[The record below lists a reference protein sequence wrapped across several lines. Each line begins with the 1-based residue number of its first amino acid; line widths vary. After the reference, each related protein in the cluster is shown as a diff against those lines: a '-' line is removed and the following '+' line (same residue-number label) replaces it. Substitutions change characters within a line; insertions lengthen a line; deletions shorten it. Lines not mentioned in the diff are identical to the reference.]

1 LAALE
6 LAIRTAMTKLGGSL
20 LEQLLAADAGH
31 RGQRIDCG
39 SGHLA
44 EFVSY
49 RTKMVDTVLGPITLR
64 RAYYHC
70 AECGHGVVPKDTEL
84 GVAGASLSPGLRAMV
99 AHVGAAAPF
108 APASALLAELAGLD
122 LTTKR
127 VERAAEDDGTALL
140 TLTDREAAAVMAG
153 RLVPLPP
160 REPVAK
166 LYLAIDGTG
175 VPMVP
180 TETAGRAGKAA
191 DGRSRT
197 REVKLGV
204 LFTQTSVDDEGRPVR
219 DPGSSTYLAGFAPAE
234 HFGTLLYAEA
244 LRRGSAKASQLVV
257 LGDGAPWIWKLAE
270 LHFPRATQVVD
281 LYHAREHL
289 HALGA
294 LLTPVLGADYA
305 GWLSERLTELDHGDI
320 AALLAAARK
329 LSLSPAQTR
338 DLEKALGYF
347 QTNAARMRYA
357 HFRDLGHFVGSGVVE
372 AGCKAV
378 IGQRLKR
385 SGMHWT
391 IRGAAGIVTLRCWE
405 ASGRWQEIWTRRH
418 CQTNVA

>member
-1 LAALE
+1 
-6 LAIRTAMTKLGGSL
+6 MTKLGGSL

-49 RTKMVDTVLGPITLR
+49 RGKMVDTVLGPITLR

-70 AECGHGVVPKDTEL
+70 EACGQGVIPRDEEL
-84 GVAGASLSPGLRAMV
+84 GLAGASLSQGLRAMV
-99 AHVGAAAPF
+99 ARVAAAAPF

-140 TLTDREAAAVMAG
+140 TLTDREAAAVLAD

-160 REPVAK
+160 REPVTK

-219 DPGSSTYLAGFAPAE
+219 DPGSSTYLASFAPAE

-294 LLTPVLGADYA
+294 LLAPALGADHA

-320 AALLAAARK
+320 AALLATARK
-329 LSLSPAQTR
+329 LSLSTAQTR

-372 AGCKAV
+372 AGCRAV

-391 IRGAAGIVTLRCWE
+391 IRGAAGIVTLRCCE
-405 ASGRWQEIWTRRH
+405 ASGRWQEIWTRPH
-418 CQTNVA
+418 NQTSVA